1 MYDRFGSPCN
11 SNAHFNGNITWTAQ
25 VAGGGVQT
33 FTPAYHKKLG
43 GASTSGFFT
52 RTGGTSTNMEDVV
65 GHLENNHELYDD
77 EGVVKGGIYG
87 YLCRTIS
94 GSSKYSVHS
103 WGAAMD
109 INASYEQYPDPD
121 CQPNSFG
128 SGVSNKWTNHNQ
140 AWGANFLTPIATL
153 CISNTL

>member
-65 GHLENNHELYDD
+65 GHLGNDHKLYGD